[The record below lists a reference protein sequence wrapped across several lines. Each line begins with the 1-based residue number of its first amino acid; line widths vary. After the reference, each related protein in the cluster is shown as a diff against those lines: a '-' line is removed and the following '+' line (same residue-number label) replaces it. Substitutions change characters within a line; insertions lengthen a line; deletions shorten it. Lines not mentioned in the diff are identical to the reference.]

1 MSVGIG
7 LKGKRVLLLVPPVTY
22 RATDFVLAAN
32 RLELDVVIGSDGALP
47 LGGNPVVRVDPA
59 DLGASARR
67 VLATV
72 GAVDAVVAVD
82 ADMLPLAARIGAA
95 LGLAGNTP
103 ESVAAASDKAIQ
115 RRLWNA
121 AGVAQPRFQ
130 IVPADAAESRF
141 REAARSIGFPC
152 VVKPVSLSASR
163 GVMRADDEAG
173 LSAAAS
179 EIRAI
184 LAESGGAQRQAIL
197 LEEYVPGWELSIDGL
212 LADGTLAVTAIFDKP
227 DTPDGPT
234 FEETLLVTPSRLP
247 AAMLAAATGLAEQ
260 AARALGLTRGPIHAE
275 LRIDRR
281 SGDARPVMLE
291 LAARSIGGL
300 CSRSLRFL
308 GGTSLEMLILLNALG
323 IAVDLGR
330 PPGASGVLM
339 LPVERGGVLQAIE
352 GQAEA
357 RAVAGITGLSITIPL
372 GQPVRPLPW
381 GDRYLGFIF
390 AEGGDADEV
399 EAALRRARDR
409 LRPVIVQRE
418 SPTRPGRGSA

>member
-1 MSVGIG
+1 MSVGNG
-7 LKGKRVLLLVPPVTY
+7 VRGKRVLLLVPPVTY

-32 RLELDVVIGSDGALP
+32 RLGLEVVIGSDGALP

-59 DLGASARR
+59 DLEGSVRR
-67 VLATV
+67 LLATV

-82 ADMLPLAARIGAA
+82 ADMLPLAARLGTA

-103 ESVAAASDKAIQ
+103 ESVAAANDKATQ
-115 RRLWNA
+115 RRLWLA
-121 AGVAQPRFQ
+121 AGVAQPHFRM
-130 IVPADAAESRF
+130 VPVGA
-141 REAARSIGFPC
+141 AARSIGFPC

-173 LSAAAS
+173 LSAAVS
-179 EIRAI
+179 EVRAI
-184 LAESGGAQRQAIL
+184 LAETGMADGQPIL

-212 LADGTLAVTAIFDKP
+212 LTDGALAVTAIFDKP

-247 AAMLAAATGLAEQ
+247 APTLAAATGLAER
-260 AARALGLTRGPIHAE
+260 AARALGLSHGPIHAE

-308 GGTSLEMLILLNALG
+308 GGSSLEMLILMNALG
-323 IAVDLGR
+323 VAVDLGQ
-330 PPGASGVLM
+330 PTGASGVLM
-339 LPVERGGVLQAIE
+339 LPVERGGVLQAVE
-352 GQAEA
+352 GQAAA
-357 RAVAGITGLSITIPL
+357 RAVAGVTGLSITIPL
-372 GQPVRPLPW
+372 GQAVRPLPW

-390 AEGGDADEV
+390 AEGGNAAEV
-399 EAALRRARDR
+399 ETSLHRARDR
-409 LRPVIVQRE
+409 LRPVIV
-418 SPTRPGRGSA
+418 

>member
-1 MSVGIG
+1 MTVSDGV
-7 LKGKRVLLLVPPVTY
+7 KGKRVLLLVPPVTY

-32 RLELDVVIGSDGALP
+32 RLELDIVIGSDGALP

-59 DLGASARR
+59 DLEGSVRR
-67 VLATV
+67 LLAKV

-82 ADMLPLAARIGAA
+82 AGMLPLAARLGAA

-103 ESVAAASDKAIQ
+103 ESVAAANDKAIQ
-115 RRLWNA
+115 RRLWLA

-130 IVPADAAESRF
+130 AIPADADRP
-141 REAARSIGFPC
+141 RLLEAARSVGFPC

-173 LSAAAS
+173 LFAAVA
-179 EIRAI
+179 EIRGI
-184 LAESGGAQRQAIL
+184 LAEMDRADGQPLL

-212 LADGTLAVTAIFDKP
+212 LTDGALAVTAIFDKP

-247 AAMLAAATGLAEQ
+247 VPTLAAATALAGQ
-260 AARALGLTRGPIHAE
+260 AARALGLSHGPIHAE
-275 LRIDRR
+275 LRIDCR

-308 GGTSLEMLILLNALG
+308 DGTSLEMLILLNALG
-323 IAVDLGR
+323 ITVDLGR
-330 PPGASGVLM
+330 PAGASGVLM
-339 LPVERGGVLQAIE
+339 LPVERDGVLQAVE

-357 RAVAGITGLSITIPL
+357 RAVAGVTGLSITIPL
-372 GQPVRPLPW
+372 GQAVRPLPW

-390 AEGGDADEV
+390 AEGGDAGEV
-399 EAALRRARDR
+399 EGALHRARDE
-409 LRPVIVQRE
+409 LRPVIV
-418 SPTRPGRGSA
+418 

>member
-1 MSVGIG
+1 MTVGG
-7 LKGKRVLLLVPPVTY
+7 VKGRRVLLLVPPVTY

-47 LGGNPVVRVDPA
+47 LGGNPVVHVDPA
-59 DLGASARR
+59 EIEGSVRR
-67 VLATV
+67 LLSTV

-82 ADMLPLAARIGAA
+82 ADMLPLAARLGVA

-103 ESVAAASDKAIQ
+103 ESVAAANDKSIQ
-115 RRLWNA
+115 RRLWMA
-121 AGVAQPRFQ
+121 AGIAQPQFQ
-130 IVPADAAESRF
+130 IVSVDAA
-141 REAARSIGFPC
+141 ARPVGFPC
-152 VVKPVSLSASR
+152 IVKPVSLSASR

-173 LSAAAS
+173 LSAAVN

-184 LAESGGAQRQAIL
+184 LAEAGGAEGQPIL
-197 LEEYVPGWELSIDGL
+197 LEEYVPGRELSIDGL
-212 LADGTLAVTAIFDKP
+212 LTSGALAVTAIFDKP

-247 AAMLAAATGLAEQ
+247 AATLAAATALAER
-260 AARALGLTRGPIHAE
+260 AARALGLTHGPIHAE

-281 SGDARPVMLE
+281 SGEARPVMLE

-308 GGTSLEMLILLNALG
+308 EGTSLEMLILLNALG
-323 IAVDLGR
+323 VAVDLG
-330 PPGASGVLM
+330 PPAGASGVLM
-339 LPVERGGVLQAIE
+339 LPVERGGVLQAVE

-357 RAVAGITGLSITIPL
+357 RAVAGITGLSITIPI
-372 GQPVRPLPW
+372 GQTVRPLPW

-390 AEGGDADEV
+390 AEGGNAAEV
-399 EAALRRARDR
+399 ETSLHRARER
-409 LRPVIVQRE
+409 LRAVIV
-418 SPTRPGRGSA
+418 